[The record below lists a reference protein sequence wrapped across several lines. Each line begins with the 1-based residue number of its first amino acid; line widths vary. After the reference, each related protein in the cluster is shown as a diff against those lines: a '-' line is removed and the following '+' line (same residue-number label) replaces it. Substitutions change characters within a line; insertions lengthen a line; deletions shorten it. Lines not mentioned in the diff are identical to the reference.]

1 MAGFLSADW
10 LAELAVG
17 ASGLA
22 DRPGVAGS
30 VRFVVT
36 GTPLGRVEFL
46 LVVADGRVV
55 DLMPGRAGD
64 ADATVTWKYPEAVS
78 WFRGDLDPD
87 VAYMTGRCKVEGD
100 YAAFVFGLRPV
111 FGSRDWSGMLADLA
125 ERTDFG

>member
-55 DLMPGRAGD
+55 DLVPGRAGE
-64 ADATVTWKYPEAVS
+64 ADATVTRR
-78 WFRGDLDPD
+78 FRGS
-87 VAYMTGRCKVEGD
+87 
-100 YAAFVFGLRPV
+100 AATWTRM
-111 FGSRDWSGMLADLA
+111 W
-125 ERTDFG
+125 RT